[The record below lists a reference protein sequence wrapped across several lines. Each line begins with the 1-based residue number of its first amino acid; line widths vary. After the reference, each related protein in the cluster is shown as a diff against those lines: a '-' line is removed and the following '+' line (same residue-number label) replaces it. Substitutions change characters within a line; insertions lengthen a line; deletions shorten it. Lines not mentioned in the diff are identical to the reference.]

1 MKIGFWEATATLVGT
16 IIGAGILGVPYVIAK
31 VGVFWG
37 VIMLLILGIATIV
50 LNLMFTEVV
59 LRTKALHQ
67 ITGYAKKYLG
77 MIPYRFEIGALL
89 VGSYGAMVAYL
100 IGEGE
105 VLSAVFGGD
114 KLIYS
119 LGFFIFGA
127 LILWFGLNLVK
138 IFELWLVF
146 AFIFIV
152 FIIIG
157 FSSSAL
163 TFENLQY
170 SNLKNIFTPYGV
182 ILFAYGGAASIVA
195 MRQILKRKER
205 QLARAVVIGTVIPM
219 IIYIIFS
226 LIVVG
231 VTGVGTTEVAT
242 VGLGQALG
250 PSMILFCNLFAFFAM
265 GTSFL
270 TIGIV
275 MIQFFRFDMKLNKLW
290 SWFLVVI
297 VPLLLFLFVA
307 KDFIRTMGVAGSLS
321 FGLTG
326 IMIVSCFWK
335 VKKKGDRKPEFSL
348 PKMKIFG
355 SLLIVMFLLGIVY
368 TIVDLLS

>member
-1 MKIGFWEATATLVGT
+1 MGFWEATATLVGT
-16 IIGAGILGVPYVIAK
+16 IIGAGILGVPYVIAQ

-37 VIMLLILGIATIV
+37 VIMIVILGIATIL
-50 LNLMFTEVV
+50 LNLMFAEVV
-59 LRTKALHQ
+59 LRTKSLHQ
-67 ITGYAKKYLG
+67 IAGYAKKYLG
-77 MIPYRFEIGALL
+77 MIPYRVEIAALL

-119 LGFFIFGA
+119 LGFLVLGS
-127 LILWFGLNLVK
+127 LILWFGLKLVK
-138 IFELWLVF
+138 VFELWLVF

-152 FIIIG
+152 FIIIA
-157 FSSSAL
+157 FSSSSL

-170 SNLKNIFTPYGV
+170 SNLKNVFTPYGV

-195 MRQILKRKER
+195 MRQILKRKES
-205 QLARAVVIGTVIPM
+205 QLRTAVVLGTVIPM
-219 IIYIIFS
+219 VIYIAFS
-226 LIVVG
+226 VIVVG
-231 VTGVGTTEVAT
+231 VTGIGTTEVAT

-250 PSMILFCNLFAFFAM
+250 PAMILFCNLFAFFAM

-275 MIQFFRFDMKLNKLW
+275 MIQFFKFDMKLSKFW
-290 SWFLVVI
+290 SWFLVVV
-297 VPLLLFLFVA
+297 VPLLLFLLVT

-326 IMIVSCFWK
+326 IIIVSCFWK
-335 VKKKGDRKPEFSL
+335 VKKMGNRKPEFSL

-355 SLLIVMFLLGIVY
+355 GLLIVMFLLGIVY
-368 TIVDLLS
+368 TIVDLLT